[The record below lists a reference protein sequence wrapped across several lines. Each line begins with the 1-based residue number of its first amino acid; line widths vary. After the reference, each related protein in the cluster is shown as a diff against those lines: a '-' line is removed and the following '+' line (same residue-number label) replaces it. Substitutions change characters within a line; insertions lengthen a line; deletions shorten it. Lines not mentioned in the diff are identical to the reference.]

1 MKKQDTTNTFGE
13 GLIMDLNPL
22 VTPNNVVTNCLNG
35 TLITYNGNENVLQND
50 MGNGRV
56 ETAFLPEGYVP
67 LGTAEL
73 GGIIYI
79 VSYNPLIDKCQ
90 IGCFPSPERNITSDE
105 LQTPQISVKNEQFQQ
120 TGTGKILN
128 TILKVKLLSDPNS
141 EDGIFKLNPGDKY
154 TVYSTNDG
162 ITANKE
168 LISDVGRSE
177 HIVDIDPRTVTIHIV
192 SIGEDGKIVY
202 LDDSLKWTDGSGN
215 PAHYYIKECKAGN
228 DIKTDIDEYRSLV
241 SSAYNIFNSKVSGE
255 LALLFE
261 LKIID
266 TFSATWDAEVEDI
279 EGVTE
284 EQAKAGVSNKEATI
298 YFNVNYTSEHKKINL
313 KHILLTS
320 SNYAGTKEME
330 SNPDV
335 KNPLHCTLN
344 LAENSRENDGTDPD
358 IVTTISKFKYNSE
371 GDLSDYI
378 WNYSLTPA
386 MKFGYLDFLTL
397 KGSINFLE
405 IGSGKTELDEWR
417 YFIQDNNFYLNWGL
431 SAYPEKNKKIE
442 RVVMTFIPFDQVNS
456 TNVLTDITKEY
467 TGDKYTQYII
477 TGKNSYS
484 GYFQE
489 LLPFDVVNSKV
500 KNVALKRNFLY
511 LVDVC
516 IDYGKENELEH
527 RHNYRWLYTTKQWND
542 VFVHNSIPDFS
553 TLPLDDV
560 LKFGPEFNIDDKISQ
575 QEDISISRVIFPRV
589 YDENTKEV
597 TIGDTTYKQPY
608 AVAGAQITSVNYQ
621 NGSTPRFNTS
631 QESISAEVQ
640 TKCQTY
646 PRLFKFEKQE
656 LDNYSF
662 ALKQT
667 FIAHDE
673 FVPKSDTRSSSLAG
687 QTVSKVVEPD
697 TSTKQVSVPADL
709 ANTIKTI
716 LEEGIKTSTIDE
728 RAKDSFTASLL
739 AKENG
744 FGINI
749 IGALFSRINADL
761 ATKSVSVGQEIRPF
775 LYATNDYTSLGLESS
790 TTFTEKFTEEHWD
803 DGGGDPFVFHFYS
816 NTFDHQSSKKNWNP
830 SDQWSRSNWWD
841 DIPPY
846 NNGLKPAMLAA
857 AGSFQMMYYKGGKGT
872 KFGETNIQ
880 GNRGLWVRTS
890 EGHYVPINC
899 FGSESQLATKIAKL
913 YAQLYYVNTDTVN
926 KDLPV
931 VININYLSNY
941 SETWNIEVHS
951 ALTIN
956 NIIDNIHLSTNPEE
970 ESALLCP
977 LAKLQ
982 ENCDQLPI
990 DITNISIK
998 SIAELDL
1005 GDKSIT
1011 HTFYVQNVDLY
1022 NLYDDAKST
1031 SLPAIALLST
1041 SDSWEKCQPKTS
1053 GKVYVK
1059 KDNGDT
1065 VDFVKLDS
1073 KTASNI
1079 KTSGSLVSRPID
1091 GEERVI
1097 FTSPSGSVGSLNK
1110 FYDCFSLKDGTIEFI
1125 ENKILTS
1132 KRDISFQTDSK
1143 GSPWSTVHNNSAY
1156 GLGF

>member
-1 MKKQDTTNTFGE
+1 MKKQDTVNTFNE

-22 VTPNNVVTNCLNG
+22 VTPNNVLVNCLNG
-35 TLITYNGNENVLQND
+35 TITTFSGNENVLQND

-330 SNPDV
+330 SSPDV

-344 LAENSRENDGTDPD
+344 ITEGSRENDGTDPD

-456 TNVLTDITKEY
+456 TNVLTGITKEY

-511 LVDVC
+511 LVDICV
-516 IDYGKENELEH
+516 DYGKEGEFEH

-542 VFVHNSIPDFS
+542 EFVHNSIPDFS

-597 TIGDTTYKQPY
+597 TVGDTTY
-608 AVAGAQITSVNYQ
+608 I
-621 NGSTPRFNTS
+621 
-631 QESISAEVQ
+631 
-640 TKCQTY
+640 
-646 PRLFKFEKQE
+646 
-656 LDNYSF
+656 
-662 ALKQT
+662 
-667 FIAHDE
+667 
-673 FVPKSDTRSSSLAG
+673 
-687 QTVSKVVEPD
+687 
-697 TSTKQVSVPADL
+697 
-709 ANTIKTI
+709 
-716 LEEGIKTSTIDE
+716 
-728 RAKDSFTASLL
+728 
-739 AKENG
+739 
-744 FGINI
+744 
-749 IGALFSRINADL
+749 
-761 ATKSVSVGQEIRPF
+761 
-775 LYATNDYTSLGLESS
+775 
-790 TTFTEKFTEEHWD
+790 
-803 DGGGDPFVFHFYS
+803 
-816 NTFDHQSSKKNWNP
+816 
-830 SDQWSRSNWWD
+830 
-841 DIPPY
+841 
-846 NNGLKPAMLAA
+846 
-857 AGSFQMMYYKGGKGT
+857 
-872 KFGETNIQ
+872 
-880 GNRGLWVRTS
+880 
-890 EGHYVPINC
+890 
-899 FGSESQLATKIAKL
+899 
-913 YAQLYYVNTDTVN
+913 
-926 KDLPV
+926 
-931 VININYLSNY
+931 
-941 SETWNIEVHS
+941 
-951 ALTIN
+951 
-956 NIIDNIHLSTNPEE
+956 
-970 ESALLCP
+970 
-977 LAKLQ
+977 
-982 ENCDQLPI
+982 
-990 DITNISIK
+990 
-998 SIAELDL
+998 
-1005 GDKSIT
+1005 
-1011 HTFYVQNVDLY
+1011 
-1022 NLYDDAKST
+1022 
-1031 SLPAIALLST
+1031 
-1041 SDSWEKCQPKTS
+1041 
-1053 GKVYVK
+1053 
-1059 KDNGDT
+1059 
-1065 VDFVKLDS
+1065 
-1073 KTASNI
+1073 
-1079 KTSGSLVSRPID
+1079 
-1091 GEERVI
+1091 
-1097 FTSPSGSVGSLNK
+1097 
-1110 FYDCFSLKDGTIEFI
+1110 
-1125 ENKILTS
+1125 
-1132 KRDISFQTDSK
+1132 
-1143 GSPWSTVHNNSAY
+1143 
-1156 GLGF
+1156 

>member
-1 MKKQDTTNTFGE
+1 MKKQDTVNTFNE

-22 VTPNNVVTNCLNG
+22 VTPNNVLVNCLNG
-35 TLITYNGNENVLQND
+35 TITTFSGNENVLQND

-330 SNPDV
+330 SSPDV

-344 LAENSRENDGTDPD
+344 ITEGSRENDGTDPD

-442 RVVMTFIPFDQVNS
+442 RVVIH
-456 TNVLTDITKEY
+456 IYWKE
-467 TGDKYTQYII
+467 QLFWILSRII
-477 TGKNSYS
+477 T
-484 GYFQE
+484 F
-489 LLPFDVVNSKV
+489 
-500 KNVALKRNFLY
+500 
-511 LVDVC
+511 
-516 IDYGKENELEH
+516 
-527 RHNYRWLYTTKQWND
+527 
-542 VFVHNSIPDFS
+542 
-553 TLPLDDV
+553 
-560 LKFGPEFNIDDKISQ
+560 
-575 QEDISISRVIFPRV
+575 
-589 YDENTKEV
+589 
-597 TIGDTTYKQPY
+597 
-608 AVAGAQITSVNYQ
+608 
-621 NGSTPRFNTS
+621 
-631 QESISAEVQ
+631 
-640 TKCQTY
+640 
-646 PRLFKFEKQE
+646 
-656 LDNYSF
+656 
-662 ALKQT
+662 
-667 FIAHDE
+667 
-673 FVPKSDTRSSSLAG
+673 
-687 QTVSKVVEPD
+687 
-697 TSTKQVSVPADL
+697 
-709 ANTIKTI
+709 
-716 LEEGIKTSTIDE
+716 
-728 RAKDSFTASLL
+728 
-739 AKENG
+739 
-744 FGINI
+744 
-749 IGALFSRINADL
+749 
-761 ATKSVSVGQEIRPF
+761 
-775 LYATNDYTSLGLESS
+775 
-790 TTFTEKFTEEHWD
+790 
-803 DGGGDPFVFHFYS
+803 
-816 NTFDHQSSKKNWNP
+816 
-830 SDQWSRSNWWD
+830 
-841 DIPPY
+841 
-846 NNGLKPAMLAA
+846 
-857 AGSFQMMYYKGGKGT
+857 
-872 KFGETNIQ
+872 
-880 GNRGLWVRTS
+880 
-890 EGHYVPINC
+890 
-899 FGSESQLATKIAKL
+899 
-913 YAQLYYVNTDTVN
+913 
-926 KDLPV
+926 
-931 VININYLSNY
+931 
-941 SETWNIEVHS
+941 
-951 ALTIN
+951 
-956 NIIDNIHLSTNPEE
+956 
-970 ESALLCP
+970 
-977 LAKLQ
+977 
-982 ENCDQLPI
+982 
-990 DITNISIK
+990 
-998 SIAELDL
+998 
-1005 GDKSIT
+1005 
-1011 HTFYVQNVDLY
+1011 
-1022 NLYDDAKST
+1022 
-1031 SLPAIALLST
+1031 
-1041 SDSWEKCQPKTS
+1041 
-1053 GKVYVK
+1053 
-1059 KDNGDT
+1059 
-1065 VDFVKLDS
+1065 
-1073 KTASNI
+1073 
-1079 KTSGSLVSRPID
+1079 
-1091 GEERVI
+1091 
-1097 FTSPSGSVGSLNK
+1097 
-1110 FYDCFSLKDGTIEFI
+1110 
-1125 ENKILTS
+1125 
-1132 KRDISFQTDSK
+1132 
-1143 GSPWSTVHNNSAY
+1143 
-1156 GLGF
+1156 

>member
-1 MKKQDTTNTFGE
+1 MKKQDTVNTFNE

-22 VTPNNVVTNCLNG
+22 VTPNNVLVNCLNG
-35 TLITYNGNENVLQND
+35 TITTFSGNENVLQND

-215 PAHYYIKECKAGN
+215 PAHYHIKECKAGN

-344 LAENSRENDGTDPD
+344 ITEGSRENDGTDPD

-477 TGKNSYS
+477 TGKSSYS

-516 IDYGKENELEH
+516 IDYGKENEFEH

-542 VFVHNSIPDFS
+542 VFVHNSVPDFS

-560 LKFGPEFNIDDKISQ
+560 LKFGPEFDINDKIATQTSQ
-575 QEDISISRVIFPRV
+575 YNSKITFPRT
-589 YDENTKEV
+589 YDEANQ
-597 TIGDTTYKQPY
+597 TYGSDKLKQPY
-608 AVAGAQITSVNYQ
+608 AVAGAQVTAVNFNSQ
-621 NGSTPRFNTS
+621 TKVFNTTPS
-631 QESISAEVQ
+631 SVEVKVE
-640 TKCQTY
+640 TVCQSY
-646 PRLFKFEKQE
+646 PELFQFNKTSN
-656 LDNYSF
+656 DNYSF
-662 ALKQT
+662 KLGET
-667 FIAHDE
+667 SITHDDFI
-673 FVPKSDTRSSSLAG
+673 PKSDTRASSMAT
-687 QTVSKVVEPD
+687 QVVSIVKEPD
-697 TSTKQVSVPADL
+697 ETTKQVSIDTSL
-709 ANTIKTI
+709 GTTIGTI
-716 LEEGIKTSTIDE
+716 LEKGIRSEEIDKK
-728 RAKDSFTASLL
+728 ALDSFS
-739 AKENG
+739 AKLTPSTSK
-744 FGINI
+744 FDINVV
-749 IGALFSRINADL
+749 GALFSRINADL
-761 ATKSVSVGQEIRPF
+761 QVQPVTIGQEIRPF
-775 LYATNDYTSLGLESS
+775 LYTQDDYTSIGLNSS
-790 TTFTEKFTEEHWD
+790 SEFTEPFTEWHGD
-803 DGGGDPFVFHFYS
+803 HGGGDPFYFGFSSPGGLNHE
-816 NTFDHQSSKKNWNP
+816 SKKSNWNP
-830 SDQWSRSNWWD
+830 GDDWSRQNWWD

-846 NNGLKPAMLAA
+846 NNYLNPQMLAA
-857 AGSFQMMYYKGGKGT
+857 QGSFQVMYYKGGKGT
-872 KFGETNIQ
+872 DFHGKNIQ
-880 GNRGLWVRTS
+880 GTNGLWARTS

-899 FGSESQLATKIAKL
+899 FGTVQVLASLVANL
-913 YAQLYYVNTDTVN
+913 YAQLYYVDTDTIN
-926 KDLPV
+926 KELPIV
-931 VININYLSNY
+931 TNINYLSGY
-941 SETWNIEVHS
+941 SETWNIGVNSSLSISNILDSITLISETGNIS
-951 ALTIN
+951 LT
-956 NIIDNIHLSTNPEE
+956 T
-970 ESALLCP
+970 
-977 LAKLQ
+977 LQ
-982 ENCDQLPI
+982 SRCNGLPI
-990 DITNISIK
+990 DITNITRGKVSKLEFDPKVI
-998 SIAELDL
+998 S
-1005 GDKSIT
+1005 
-1011 HTFYVQNVDLY
+1011 HVFYIQNIDLY
-1022 NLYDDAKST
+1022 NQYDDQKST
-1031 SLPAIALLST
+1031 NIPAIALLST
-1041 SDSWEKCQPKTS
+1041 QESWEKCSPKTQNNI
-1053 GKVYVK
+1053 YVQNK
-1059 KDNGDT
+1059 NNSDT
-1065 VDFVKLDS
+1065 VDFVKLNQTS
-1073 KTASNI
+1073 AKNI
-1079 KTSGSLVSRPID
+1079 TYGGTLSQKEVD
-1091 GEERVI
+1091 GQNR
-1097 FTSPSGSVGSLNK
+1097 L
-1110 FYDCFSLKDGTIEFI
+1110 
-1125 ENKILTS
+1125 ILTPGTQS
-1132 KRDISFQTDSK
+1132 PYSSMPIYGCFQISGGVISLLQNKVLGKKYPMRFQTDSK
-1143 GSPWSTVHNNSAY
+1143 GDPWSTVHNNSGY
-1156 GLGF
+1156 GLLYTYEK